1 MADPSDD
8 VLLQIDNCI
17 DTWSSKM
24 ATASD
29 FQRLCNTISANLA
42 KINSHT
48 SDLETLVKKLG
59 TPEDSEPLRERY
71 LRLQNETKL
80 LMQETNHILQQLQSI
95 PLASEADQK
104 RRKNLA
110 ETLPKQYLAIL
121 NRFQET
127 QRAGARKEKESLER
141 ARAVTYRQQSI
152 HESNN
157 TDISEPSNTQ
167 LQQQSILPMEQEV
180 DLRGLRERDEQLR
193 QIETNIVEVNELFK
207 DVAQIV
213 HSHGGII

>member
-80 LMQETNHILQQLQSI
+80 LMQETN
-95 PLASEADQK
+95 
-104 RRKNLA
+104 
-110 ETLPKQYLAIL
+110 
-121 NRFQET
+121 
-127 QRAGARKEKESLER
+127 
-141 ARAVTYRQQSI
+141 
-152 HESNN
+152 
-157 TDISEPSNTQ
+157 
-167 LQQQSILPMEQEV
+167 
-180 DLRGLRERDEQLR
+180 
-193 QIETNIVEVNELFK
+193 
-207 DVAQIV
+207 
-213 HSHGGII
+213 